1 MPRASHLV
9 TLDVTL
15 GQWPLLMGARIVEG
29 VPFWSIADV
38 PAHHRIGPARAT
50 AAIPSRLMGL
60 TAPRL
65 LDGNSDDNRAS
76 ARGNRSPRTVV
87 SLKILIGPAMSQRRQ
102 QVRKETRRL
111 RRHRIPDPSAIRCPR
126 SSESP
131 DPSARTRE
139 LLVTLQ

>member
-1 MPRASHLV
+1 MPRSSHLV

-29 VPFWSIADV
+29 VPFWSIAAV
-38 PAHHRIGPARAT
+38 PARHRIGPARAT
-50 AAIPSRLMGL
+50 AIPSRLMGL
-60 TAPRL
+60 TALRL

-76 ARGNRSPRTVV
+76 ARGNRSPHTVV
-87 SLKILIGPAMSQRRQ
+87 LKILLVPAMSQRRQ
-102 QVRKETRRL
+102 QVRKEPRRL

-126 SSESP
+126 SSESR

-139 LLVTLQ
+139 LLVALQ